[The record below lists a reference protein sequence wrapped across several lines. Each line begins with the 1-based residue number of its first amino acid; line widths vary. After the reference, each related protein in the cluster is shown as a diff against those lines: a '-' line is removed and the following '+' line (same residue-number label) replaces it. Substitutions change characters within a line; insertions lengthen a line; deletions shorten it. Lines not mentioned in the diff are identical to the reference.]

1 MRVDQTHRPWLIGTA
16 AALLISLAVYATV
29 AVRFR
34 EIPRG
39 GSPLGLT
46 FGIAGF
52 LLMLFA
58 GLLGLRKR
66 FPVWRVGRVQNWMRA
81 HLWLGMLSFL
91 LVLLHSAF
99 TLGGTLTTILMML
112 FIGVTLSGIYGALLQ
127 HFLPRI
133 LTVEAPMET
142 IYDEIGV
149 IREQL
154 WDESKTLLEDLL
166 RQGELTGNSSKP
178 ISIVESPTA
187 QVRVTEVDEQSAS
200 ALRNFFETEMEPYV
214 RSPRSKSIL
223 AEPALR
229 KAMFKQLSVLL
240 PPERQPM
247 LEELE
252 GICEEKRQLD
262 RQAKLHRWLHIWL
275 LVHVP
280 LSYLVLLLAVVHA
293 FMALRY

>member
-1 MRVDQTHRPWLIGTA
+1 MRIDKTHRPWLIGTA
-16 AALLISLAVYATV
+16 AALLISLAVYVTV
-29 AVRFR
+29 AVLSRG
-34 EIPRG
+34 IPRG

-46 FGIAGF
+46 FGVAGF

-66 FPVWRVGRVQNWMRA
+66 FPVWRVGRLQKWMRA
-81 HLWLGMLSFL
+81 HLWLGLLSFL

-99 TLGGTLTTILMML
+99 TLGGTLTTILMVL

-133 LTVEAPMET
+133 LTVQAPMET

-149 IREQL
+149 IRDQL
-154 WDESKTLLEDLL
+154 WDESKTMLEDLL

-187 QVRVTEVDEQSAS
+187 QVRVTEVDEQSIA
-200 ALRNFFETEMEPYV
+200 ALRSFFEIEMEPYL
-214 RSPRSKSIL
+214 RSTRSKSVL

-229 KAMFKQLSVLL
+229 KTIFKQLSVLL
-240 PPERQPM
+240 PPERQIM

-293 FMALRY
+293 FMALRF